1 MEELGK
7 VTSRAV
13 DKTLCSPVSKCQL
26 ETRNLWNYLLNEC
39 KMKSFT
45 YKTLANFTLSKIIS
59 TVVMISQWQDF
70 IHHSSMIS

>member
-26 ETRNLWNYLLNEC
+26 ETRNL
-39 KMKSFT
+39 
-45 YKTLANFTLSKIIS
+45 
-59 TVVMISQWQDF
+59 
-70 IHHSSMIS
+70 